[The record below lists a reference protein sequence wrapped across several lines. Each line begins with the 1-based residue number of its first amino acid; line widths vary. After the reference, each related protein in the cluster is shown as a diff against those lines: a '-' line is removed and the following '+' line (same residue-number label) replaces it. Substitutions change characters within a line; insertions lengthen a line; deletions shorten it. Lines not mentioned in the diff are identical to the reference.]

1 MIFTLL
7 SPCPK
12 ISLSGLHPPHALVT
26 PVTGERRGMITKR
39 VRLKCSTSKHSQ
51 EVQRGHCSPFT
62 AGTFLQMVE
71 NKPHN
76 TSYTSLAEWNGVTVT
91 PLGHW
96 IILNADIFPA
106 MFSTLKSAC
115 IWGSWTIVKI
125 SSKDIMTVVSVA
137 CPPVTMDF
145 SLICMLSVKKLHVM
159 GHLKRCEKRHGEAV
173 LY

>member
-1 MIFTLL
+1 MLSAVSHTVVSAVIMPQAVLTSWKTIQMQMRSYPIGKVWFSHFSRPVLRSHCQVCTLR
-7 SPCPK
+7 
-12 ISLSGLHPPHALVT
+12 T

-39 VRLKCSTSKHSQ
+39 VRLRCSAPKHSQ
-51 EVQRGHCSPFT
+51 EVQREHCSPFT

-115 IWGSWTIVKI
+115 IGAHERLWKSQAKTSWQ
-125 SSKDIMTVVSVA
+125 
-137 CPPVTMDF
+137 
-145 SLICMLSVKKLHVM
+145 LSP
-159 GHLKRCEKRHGEAV
+159 
-173 LY
+173 